1 MLSIIQYEANQTKL
15 SISDHMY
22 RMAMLSML
30 SEDSNLDISKLVQ

>member
-1 MLSIIQYEANQTKL
+1 MIQYEANQTKF

-22 RMAMLSML
+22 RMAILAML